1 MEALIGLG
9 FLALVIG
16 IIMVIVSA
24 IRKKGLRTWGI
35 VAGAG
40 LVVLIVGGSLAPAT
54 PTATQPEAS
63 GATDATTYRLNVTVS
78 PSGSGSVSPP
88 GGEYESGV
96 QVTLTASPGGDY
108 SFDYWSGSV
117 SGTTSS
123 ITVTMDSDKSVTAHF
138 TTAAQT
144 YTITTYVTPSG
155 SGSISPSGGQYE
167 SGVLVTLTATPA
179 TGYTFGHW
187 SGSASGTTSSITIT
201 MNSDKSLT
209 ANFETTPAQKPIEIT
224 ATQLYHEY
232 DQNVVRADQNYKWKV
247 LQVSGVVSNIGHD
260 YLSLDVGGI
269 LASVTCYF
277 DFQQQPTLARVDEG
291 QHVTVQGQCDGFSSL
306 FLTVWI
312 RHCKLV

>member
-35 VAGAG
+35 VAGVG

-123 ITVTMDSDKSVTAHF
+123 ITVTMDSDKS
-138 TTAAQT
+138 
-144 YTITTYVTPSG
+144 
-155 SGSISPSGGQYE
+155 
-167 SGVLVTLTATPA
+167 
-179 TGYTFGHW
+179 
-187 SGSASGTTSSITIT
+187 
-201 MNSDKSLT
+201 LT

-247 LQVSGVVSNIGHD
+247 LHVSGVVRHIGQNS
-260 YLSLDVGGI
+260 LTLDVGGF

-277 DFQQQPTLARVDEG
+277 DYEEQPTLARVDEG
-291 QHVTVQGQCDGFSSL
+291 QHVTVQGQCYGFSS
-306 FLTVWI
+306 FFVTVVSV